1 MHDLEDSDAEADR
14 RRTEEGVR
22 QIEWFVEQGD
32 LAQAEIAFEL
42 TATGVAESA
51 DEGQLARLRKA
62 AETIGISADGL
73 PSVAVPPRF

>member
-1 MHDLEDSDAEADR
+1 MHDLEDFNAEADR

-32 LAQAEIAFEL
+32 LAQAELAFEL

-51 DEGQLARLRKA
+51 DEDQLARLRKV

-73 PSVAVPPRF
+73 PPGTVAPRF